1 MRPTATVVVV
11 YFILI
16 VGMMMLENSLI
27 FLPSRHPEGFWS
39 PDGLAVENATFHSA
53 DGTRLHG
60 WYVHHENP
68 QAVILFSHG
77 NAGNLSHRAAIIER
91 LNRQLRASV
100 LIFDY
105 RGYGKSEGSPT
116 EQGIVAD
123 ARAARHWLAERAGVE
138 EREIVLL
145 GRSLGAGVAV
155 DLAARD
161 GARALVLQN
170 AFPSLPDVAAEHY
183 WWLPVR
189 LLMRNRLDSLSII
202 DQYHGPL
209 LQSHGTADRVVPY
222 ALGRKLFE
230 AANEPKQFID
240 LPGLGHN
247 DIHPDSYYR
256 ALDDYLSG
264 LPDRADEPGDAG

>member
-1 MRPTATVVVV
+1 MRLTATVVVV
-11 YFILI
+11 YLVLI
-16 VGMMMLENSLI
+16 FGMMMLENSLI
-27 FLPSRHPEGFWS
+27 FLPSRYPEGLWT
-39 PDGLAVENATFHSA
+39 PDGFSFEDATFHSA

-77 NAGNLSHRAAIIER
+77 NAGNLSHRAAIVGR

-123 ARAARHWLAERAGVE
+123 ARAARRWLAERAGVQ

-161 GARALVLQN
+161 GARAVVLQN

-209 LQSHGTADRVVPY
+209 LQSHGTADRVVLY

-256 ALDDYLSG
+256 ALDDYLSD